1 MSNTTIQRRDF
12 LKMTGLSGVGLILG
26 FKSMAEGGIGETAIF
41 NGLSASFNV
50 TPFIIIDT
58 TGAITIFNQKPEM
71 GQGTFQAIPA
81 IIAEELEVSLDAITI
96 KQTSG
101 ESFFGA
107 QTAGG
112 SSSVRSGYSN
122 LRKTGAAARE
132 MLLQAAAQQWQVPV
146 GECFA
151 ENATVIHK
159 PTGKKFKYGE
169 LVETA
174 SKLTVPQSPKLKNP
188 ADFKILGKS
197 VQRPDVPWK
206 VTGKPIFGIDTDLPG
221 MLYATVERSPIF
233 GSKLVSFDD
242 SAAMKVKGVVK
253 VVKATRVFGKNI
265 YEGVAVVAE
274 NYWAALKGRKALK
287 VVWDNQGF
295 ETFSSKAFNQ
305 KLRDLSKNDGVI
317 AHNVG
322 DFDKAFAESDHKIE
336 AFYETN
342 MVSHSTMEPMNCTV
356 QWHDDTHVEV
366 WVSTQGPNIIKGEI
380 ASTQGLKADDIKVNV
395 AFNGGGFGRRL
406 SGDFANEAAGIAK
419 AMGGKPV
426 KTIWTREDD
435 TQMGPFRPMTFS
447 AMKAALDKD
456 GMVTAFQHKV
466 ISPSIAA
473 TKNAKYDATKA
484 DKTMT
489 EGISDQKY
497 EFPNM
502 KNAYVFAETHI
513 PLAPWRS
520 VTSSTLA
527 FSHECFIDELAVAA
541 KKDPFQFRFDMM
553 PKPSDPKK
561 VLMKLKEFS
570 KWDQPLPKGWGRG
583 VAQYEFFAGLAAMV
597 VEVSTKPNGGV
608 KVEKV
613 YCVIDLGTVVNPDTV
628 NAQVEG
634 AVVMGITAATK
645 DEIVF
650 ENGKSVQTNFHN
662 NRMMRMNEMPKVETL
677 ILADGGSVI
686 KGVGEPGLPP
696 VAPALANAV
705 FAATGKR
712 MRKMPFDLNKL
723 V

>member
-1 MSNTTIQRRDF
+1 MSNATIQRRDF
-12 LKMTGLSGVGLILG
+12 LRMTGLSGVGLILG
-26 FKSMAEGGIGETAIF
+26 FKSMADGGIGETAIM

-101 ESFFGA
+101 ESFFGS

-112 SSSVRSGYSN
+112 SSSVRSGYSM
-122 LRKTGAAARE
+122 LRKTGASARE
-132 MLLQAAAQQWQVPV
+132 MLIQAAAQQWQVPAE
-146 GECFA
+146 ECFA
-151 ENATVIHK
+151 DNATVIHK
-159 PTGKKFKYGE
+159 PSGKKLKYGE

-174 SKLTVPQSPKLKNP
+174 SKLAVPQNPKLKNP

-197 VQRPDVPWK
+197 AQRPDVPWK

-295 ETFSSKAFNQ
+295 DTFSSKAFNQ

-322 DFDKAFAESDHKIE
+322 DFDKAFAESAQKIE
-336 AFYETN
+336 SFYETN

-356 QWHDDTHVEV
+356 QWHNDNNVEV

-380 ASTQGLKADDIKVNV
+380 ASTQGVKADDVKVHV

-406 SGDFANEAAGIAK
+406 SGDFANEAASIAK
-419 AMGGKPV
+419 VMGGKPV

-447 AMKAALDKD
+447 AMK
-456 GMVTAFQHKV
+456 G
-466 ISPSIAA
+466 
-473 TKNAKYDATKA
+473 
-484 DKTMT
+484 
-489 EGISDQKY
+489 
-497 EFPNM
+497 
-502 KNAYVFAETHI
+502 
-513 PLAPWRS
+513 
-520 VTSSTLA
+520 
-527 FSHECFIDELAVAA
+527 
-541 KKDPFQFRFDMM
+541 
-553 PKPSDPKK
+553 
-561 VLMKLKEFS
+561 
-570 KWDQPLPKGWGRG
+570 
-583 VAQYEFFAGLAAMV
+583 
-597 VEVSTKPNGGV
+597 
-608 KVEKV
+608 
-613 YCVIDLGTVVNPDTV
+613 
-628 NAQVEG
+628 
-634 AVVMGITAATK
+634 
-645 DEIVF
+645 
-650 ENGKSVQTNFHN
+650 
-662 NRMMRMNEMPKVETL
+662 
-677 ILADGGSVI
+677 
-686 KGVGEPGLPP
+686 
-696 VAPALANAV
+696 
-705 FAATGKR
+705 
-712 MRKMPFDLNKL
+712 
-723 V
+723 